1 MRRATLVPAA
11 PRRGPVAR
19 AVLSRTILFGAVL
32 AAGVLV
38 ALAPSPA
45 RAGEVRGVVRLAG
58 APPPAGRLEV
68 TKDRSACG
76 ESVPD
81 EQVQVANGLL
91 ANVVVT
97 VKGAPAPRPGKAVLD
112 QQRCRFVPHVQAVAV
127 GSTLE
132 IVNGDEIL
140 HNVHGYVGPS
150 TAFNVAMPTRNQ
162 RVPRRLDRPGLVAV
176 RCDVHAWM
184 SAFVL
189 VSDAPFAVT
198 GPDGTFSV
206 PDVPPGTYAVRAWH
220 ESLGERTASVTVPAT
235 GAATVEIAF
244 GR

>member
-1 MRRATLVPAA
+1 MRRPTLVPAA
-11 PRRGPVAR
+11 PRRGPLVG
-19 AVLSRTILFGAVL
+19 AVLSRTFLAAGAVL
-32 AAGVLV
+32 S
-38 ALAPSPA
+38 LAVSPA
-45 RAGEVRGVVRLAG
+45 RAGEVRGVVRLTG

-76 ESVPD
+76 ETVPD
-81 EQVQVANGLL
+81 EQVQAENGLL

-97 VKGAPAPRPGKAVLD
+97 VKGAPPPRPGKAVLD
-112 QQRCRFVPHVQAVAV
+112 QQRCRFVPHVQAISV

-140 HNVHGYVGPS
+140 HNVHGYVGPA

-162 RVPRRLDRPGLVAV
+162 RVPRRLDKPGLVVV

-184 SAFVL
+184 SAFV
-189 VSDAPFAVT
+189 VVADAPFAVT

-206 PDVPPGTYAVRAWH
+206 PDVPPGTYAVKAWH
-220 ESLGERTASVTVPAT
+220 ESLGERTATVTVPAT
-235 GAATVEIAF
+235 GAATVELAF